1 MIANT
6 PAHLAPLRTATP
18 PATQHSLA
26 ERRFMCGTLQLHR
39 FCSLARCRRMR
50 GCHGEPQRCLAT
62 HGAAVPR
69 EARDLV
75 EALLVEALLVA
86 ARYDDARAGAG
97 ERWLKENYR
106 REVAVFEAW
115 IAELES
121 RDARAKQYALRARLR
136 RNRKRA
142 LNTA

>member
-6 PAHLAPLRTATP
+6 PAHLAAPRTAPP
-18 PATQHSLA
+18 PATQHSIA
-26 ERRFMCGTLQLHR
+26 ERRFICGTLQLHR

-50 GCHGEPQRCLAT
+50 ACHGEPQRCLAT
-62 HGAAVPR
+62 HGAAAPR

-75 EALLVEALLVA
+75 EALLVA
-86 ARYDDARAGAG
+86 ARYDHVRAGTG

-121 RDARAKQYALRARLR
+121 RDARARRYALRARLR